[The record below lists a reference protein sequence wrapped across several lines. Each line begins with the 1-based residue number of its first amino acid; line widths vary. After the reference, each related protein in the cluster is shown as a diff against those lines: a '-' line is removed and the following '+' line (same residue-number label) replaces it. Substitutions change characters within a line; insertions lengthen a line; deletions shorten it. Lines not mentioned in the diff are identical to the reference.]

1 MIKTRKFFLFVLIVL
16 IILIFTSIL
25 YFSNVF
31 SFSQFISILLALGI
45 TAVNFLAEFLSVKTG
60 LNKSDS
66 AFIKIVFG
74 SMIIRFFSLLL
85 MILIS
90 LVFLDINKNSFIFSI
105 FFFYILF
112 LFIEIYYLN
121 FQKHNYFDA
130 Y

>member
-1 MIKTRKFFLFVLIVL
+1 MIKTKKSFLFVLIL
-16 IILIFTSIL
+16 LLILIFTSVL
-25 YFSNVF
+25 YFSHVF

-45 TAVNFLAEFLSVKTG
+45 TAANFLGQFLSVKIG
-60 LNKSDS
+60 LKKPDS
-66 AFIKIVFG
+66 GFIKIVFG

-85 MILIS
+85 VVLIS
-90 LVFLDINKNSFIFSI
+90 LAFLDINKNSFIFSI
-105 FFFYILF
+105 FIFYILF

>member
-1 MIKTRKFFLFVLIVL
+1 MIKTRKFFLFVLIFL
-16 IILIFTSIL
+16 ILLIFASVL
-25 YFSNVF
+25 YFANIF
-31 SFSQFISILLALGI
+31 SFSQFISILLAFGI
-45 TAVNFLAEFLSVKTG
+45 TAANFLGLFLSVKMG
-60 LNKSDS
+60 LKKPDE

-105 FFFYILF
+105 FIFYILF

-121 FQKHNYFDA
+121 FRKHNYFDA

>member
-1 MIKTRKFFLFVLIVL
+1 MIKTKKFFLFVLIIL
-16 IILIFTSIL
+16 IILIFTSVL
-25 YFSNVF
+25 YFSDVF

-45 TAVNFLAEFLSVKTG
+45 TAVNFLAEFLSVKIG
-60 LNKSDS
+60 IKKSDS
-66 AFIKIVFG
+66 AFLKIVFG

-90 LVFLDINKNSFIFSI
+90 LIFLDINKNSFIFSI
-105 FFFYILF
+105 FIFYILF

>member
-1 MIKTRKFFLFVLIVL
+1 MIKTKKFFLFVLIL
-16 IILIFTSIL
+16 LFILILTSVL

-45 TAVNFLAEFLSVKTG
+45 TAANFLGQFLSVKLG
-60 LNKSDS
+60 LKQPDS
-66 AFIKIVFG
+66 GFIKIVFG

-85 MILIS
+85 IVLIC

-105 FFFYILF
+105 FIFYILF

-121 FQKHNYFDA
+121 LQKHNYFDA

>member
-1 MIKTRKFFLFVLIVL
+1 MIKTKKFFLFVLIL
-16 IILIFTSIL
+16 LFILIFTSVL

-45 TAVNFLAEFLSVKTG
+45 TSVNFLVEFLTVKKS
-60 LNKSDS
+60 LKKSDS
-66 AFIKIVFG
+66 GFIKIVFG

-85 MILIS
+85 ILLIS
-90 LVFLDINKNSFIFSI
+90 LIFLDINKNSFIFSI
-105 FFFYILF
+105 FIFYILF